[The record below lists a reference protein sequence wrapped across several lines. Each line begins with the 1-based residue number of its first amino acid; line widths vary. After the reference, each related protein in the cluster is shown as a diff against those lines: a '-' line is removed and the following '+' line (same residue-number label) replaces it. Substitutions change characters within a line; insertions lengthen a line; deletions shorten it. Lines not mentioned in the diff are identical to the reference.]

1 MWPFLSFKF
10 LKILYLILSKSQQQI
25 WLGYLTIS
33 IYCFKICCFEIP
45 RAYFIVFWKKYLIYY
60 IVKELIYVDFKNI
73 FNKLFTWEVP
83 NNYQFEL
90 PEKTDDT
97 ESTVKN
103 TTNNVEKNI
112 FSSIDVNLEYLKTR
126 YNFLI
131 NSDIV
136 IREFNLLVQNRQYKA
151 FLLFIDGMT
160 DTDLINN
167 YVLKPLMLRNTANTY
182 EDSKSRIIS
191 EVKTNNITVRKVK
204 KFDIVEYILNCLLPQ
219 NNVDRNST
227 FDEIVSGI
235 NSGNCALFIDTLNI
249 AFNIDV
255 KGFKQ
260 RSVDTP
266 QNEIVIKGPHEAFVE
281 NIRTNTSLLRRI
293 INNESLIIQNVDI
306 GNVTKTKCALCYI
319 KDIANSDLVSEVEY
333 RINNL
338 QVDSVLSAGE
348 LEQLIV
354 DSNDL
359 NVPKVLSTERPDT
372 CAHYLLQGRVV
383 LIVNG
388 TPLALVVPT
397 TLRDFLTTPEDINL
411 KYSFTVF
418 LRAIR
423 LLGAIITLLL
433 PGMYLAITCFHQEI
447 IPTELLFA
455 ILSAR
460 ENVPFPVIVE
470 ILLMEISFEL
480 IREAGLRVPSP
491 VGFTIGIV
499 GAIIIGDAAVS
510 ANIVSPTLVII
521 VAITALASFT
531 IPDFSFGFH
540 LRLFRFVF
548 ILLGFTAGFLGI
560 SLGLFVYISMLA
572 DMKSFGVNIAT
583 SLVPNLEGKRIKYFI
598 PPIWKREYRPDFLDP
613 KALKQQDNVS
623 MKWKQK

>member
-1 MWPFLSFKF
+1 M
-10 LKILYLILSKSQQQI
+10 
-25 WLGYLTIS
+25 
-33 IYCFKICCFEIP
+33 
-45 RAYFIVFWKKYLIYY
+45 
-60 IVKELIYVDFKNI
+60 DFKNI

-388 TPLALVVPT
+388 TPLALFVPT

-491 VGFTIGIV
+491 IGFTIGIV

>member
-1 MWPFLSFKF
+1 M
-10 LKILYLILSKSQQQI
+10 
-25 WLGYLTIS
+25 
-33 IYCFKICCFEIP
+33 
-45 RAYFIVFWKKYLIYY
+45 
-60 IVKELIYVDFKNI
+60 DFKNI

-182 EDSKSRIIS
+182 EDSKNRIIS

-491 VGFTIGIV
+491 IGFTIGIV

-583 SLVPNLEGKRIKYFI
+583 SLVPNLGAKSIKYFI

>member
-1 MWPFLSFKF
+1 M
-10 LKILYLILSKSQQQI
+10 
-25 WLGYLTIS
+25 
-33 IYCFKICCFEIP
+33 
-45 RAYFIVFWKKYLIYY
+45 
-60 IVKELIYVDFKNI
+60 DFKNI

-103 TTNNVEKNI
+103 NANNVGKNI

-126 YNFLI
+126 YNFFI

-182 EDSKSRIIS
+182 EDSKNRIIS

-433 PGMYLAITCFHQEI
+433 PGVYVAITCFHQEI

-491 VGFTIGIV
+491 IGFTIGIV

-583 SLVPNLEGKRIKYFI
+583 SLVPNLGAKSIKYFI